1 MALIDLQQEE
11 NQRILKKYNKQMTT
25 GRVVIYLLMAV
36 VLTAGIVASLKFAMY
51 ADLVLVVIT
60 GTVFLGLVALSYK
73 KPFISFVIISILSFL
88 FFLLVFYDAITNAG
102 IIPESPIL
110 IPQLLVASIMV
121 RAAMSARKY
130 EVLKKELN
138 T

>member
-1 MALIDLQQEE
+1 
-11 NQRILKKYNKQMTT
+11 MTT

-51 ADLVLVVIT
+51 TDLMLVVIT
-60 GTVFLGLVALSYK
+60 GTIFLGLAALSYK
-73 KPFISFVIISILSFL
+73 KPFISFVIISILSFM

-102 IIPESPIL
+102 IVPESPIL

-121 RAAMSARKY
+121 RAAMSAKKY
-130 EVLKKELN
+130 ETLKKEMSA
-138 T
+138 